1 MNFINNT
8 PKKIVNTAVVL
19 KKVNFSFKNKEPIK
33 RAKIILVSLR
43 AAIKGTGAWVKAQT
57 IVA

>member
-43 AAIKGTGAWVKAQT
+43 AEIKGNGAWVNAQT

>member
-43 AAIKGTGAWVKAQT
+43 AAIKGTGAWVNAQT